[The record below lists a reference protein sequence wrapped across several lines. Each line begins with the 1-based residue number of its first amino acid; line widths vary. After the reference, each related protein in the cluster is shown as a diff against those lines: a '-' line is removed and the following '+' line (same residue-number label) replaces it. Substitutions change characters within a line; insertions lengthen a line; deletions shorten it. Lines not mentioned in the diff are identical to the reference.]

1 MDAASIDISSLSLS
15 FQGTPVTRMS
25 RAVYNDLALS
35 NSLDHMSEPERNKA
49 LLNIL
54 KNKLKFATT
63 SSDHWTLP
71 PTIWMVR
78 DCDALVICYPEECS

>member
-25 RAVYNDLALS
+25 RAVYNGLALS
-35 NSLDHMSEPERNKA
+35 NSLDDMSEPERNKA

-54 KNKLKFATT
+54 KNKPSLPRPVLTT
-63 SSDHWTLP
+63 GHFRP
-71 PTIWMVR
+71 PSGWCGIAMLW
-78 DCDALVICYPEECS
+78 

>member
-1 MDAASIDISSLSLS
+1 MDTASIDISSLSLL

-35 NSLDHMSEPERNKA
+35 NSLDDMSEPERNKA

-54 KNKLKFATT
+54 KNKLSLLRPVLTT
-63 SSDHWTLP
+63 GHFRP
-71 PTIWMVR
+71 PSGW
-78 DCDALVICYPEECS
+78 